1 MKHAYLIL
9 AHNSYA
15 LLQKLVSAIDDERND
30 IFIHI
35 DSKQKEL
42 PRLHVKYSRLF
53 LLDKERVSVFWGDV
67 SVVVAEFA
75 LMNFA
80 YKQGEYAYYHLLS
93 GVDLP
98 LKSQNDIHAFFEEYQ
113 GKEFIGFYDGADL
126 SSSLV
131 RKVQRYHLFP
141 QDFRGSGLV
150 FLTKRI
156 VRALVIRMQ
165 EFLGF
170 KRNAKIRFAK
180 GTQWWSL
187 TGTLIEQLLSKQDEI
202 LSLYKYTFCSD
213 EIAIQTYVYNSPF
226 MAHVF
231 APEDEA
237 KSSLRHIGWRDG
249 ALYDWTRADYEDLK
263 HSTALFARKFNEEDS
278 DFLNSIIAL
287 SHDKQ

>member
-9 AHNSYA
+9 AHGSYS
-15 LLQKLVSAIDDERND
+15 LLQRFVSAIDDERND

-35 DSKQKEL
+35 DRKQKEL
-42 PRLHVKYSRLF
+42 PRIQVRHSRLF
-53 LLDKERVSVFWGDV
+53 LLDRERVSVFWGDV
-67 SVVVAEFA
+67 SVVAAEFA
-75 LMNFA
+75 LMASA

-98 LKSQNDIHAFFEEYQ
+98 LKSQNDIHDFFETHQ

-126 SSSLV
+126 SVSLV
-131 RKVQRYHLFP
+131 RKVQRYHLFA

-150 FLTKRI
+150 FLAKRI
-156 VRALVIRMQ
+156 ARALAIRAQ
-165 EFLGF
+165 ELLGI
-170 KRNAKIRFAK
+170 KRHTNIRFAK

-187 TGTLIEQLLSKQDEI
+187 TGALIESLLSKQDEI
-202 LSLYKYTFCSD
+202 LSLYKHTFCAD

-226 MAHVF
+226 MAQVF

-263 HSTALFARKFNEEDS
+263 HSTALFARKFNEEDP
-278 DFLNSIIAL
+278 DFLDSVIEL
-287 SHDKQ
+287 SHDK

>member
-9 AHNSYA
+9 AHGSYA
-15 LLQKLVSAIDDERND
+15 LLQRFVSAIDDERND

-35 DSKQKEL
+35 DRKQTEL
-42 PRLHVKYSRLF
+42 PHLQVRHSRLF
-53 LLDKERVSVFWGDV
+53 LLDRERVSVFWGDV
-67 SVVVAEFA
+67 SVVAAEFA
-75 LMNFA
+75 LINFA
-80 YKQGEYAYYHLLS
+80 HNQGEYSYYHLLS

-98 LKSQNDIHAFFEEYQ
+98 LKSQNEIHDFFETHQ

-126 SSSLV
+126 SASLV
-131 RKVQRYHLFP
+131 RKVQRYHLFA

-150 FLTKRI
+150 FLAKRI
-156 VRALVIRMQ
+156 ARALAIRAQ
-165 EFLGF
+165 ELLGI
-170 KRNAKIRFAK
+170 KRHTNIRFAK

-187 TGTLIEQLLSKQDEI
+187 TGALIESLLSKQDEI
-202 LSLYKYTFCSD
+202 LSLYKHTFCAD

-226 MAHVF
+226 MAQVF

-263 HSTALFARKFNEEDS
+263 RSTALFARKFNEEDP
-278 DFLNSIIAL
+278 DFLDSIIEL
-287 SHDKQ
+287 SHDK

>member
-9 AHNSYA
+9 AHSSYA

-67 SVVVAEFA
+67 SVVAAEFA

-98 LKSQNDIHAFFEEYQ
+98 LKSQNDIHAFFEEHQ

-170 KRNAKIRFAK
+170 KRNAKICFAK

-187 TGTLIEQLLSKQDEI
+187 TGSLVGHLLAKQDEI
-202 LSLYKYTFCSD
+202 LSLYKHTFCAD

-226 MAHVF
+226 MAQVF
-231 APEDEA
+231 APSDEA

-263 HSTALFARKFNEEDS
+263 RSTALFARKFNEEDS
-278 DFLNSIIAL
+278 DFLDSIIEL
-287 SHDKQ
+287 SHD

>member
-9 AHNSYA
+9 AHGSYA
-15 LLQKLVSAIDDERND
+15 LLQRLVSAIDDERND

-35 DSKQKEL
+35 DRKQKDL
-42 PRLHVKYSRLF
+42 PHLKVKRSRLF
-53 LLDKERVSVFWGDV
+53 LLNEERVSVFWGDV
-67 SVVVAEFA
+67 SVVAAEFA
-75 LMNFA
+75 LMAFA
-80 YKQGEYAYYHLLS
+80 YKQDEYAYYHLLS

-98 LKSQNDIHAFFEEYQ
+98 LKSQNDIHTFFETHQ

-126 SSSLV
+126 PASLI
-131 RKVQRYHLFP
+131 RKVQRYHVFA

-150 FLTKRI
+150 FLAKRI
-156 VRALVIRMQ
+156 ARALVIRAQ
-165 EFLGF
+165 ELLGI
-170 KRNAKIRFAK
+170 KRHTNIRFAK

-187 TGTLIEQLLSKQDEI
+187 TDALIESLLSKQDEI
-202 LSLYKYTFCSD
+202 LSLYKHTFCAD

-226 MAHVF
+226 MEQVF

-263 HSTALFARKFNEEDS
+263 RSTALFARKFNEEDP
-278 DFLNSIIAL
+278 DFLDSIIEL
-287 SHDKQ
+287 SHDK

>member
-9 AHNSYA
+9 AHGSYA
-15 LLQKLVSAIDDERND
+15 LLQRLVSAIDDERND

-35 DSKQKEL
+35 DRKQKEL
-42 PRLHVKYSRLF
+42 PRLQVRHSQLF
-53 LLDKERVSVFWGDV
+53 LLDKERVYVFWGDV
-67 SVVVAEFA
+67 SVVAAEFA
-75 LMNFA
+75 LMASA

-98 LKSQNDIHAFFEEYQ
+98 LKSQNDIHDFFETHQ
-113 GKEFIGFYDGADL
+113 GKEFIGFYNGADL
-126 SSSLV
+126 SASLV
-131 RKVQRYHLFP
+131 RKVQRYHLFA

-150 FLTKRI
+150 FLAKRI
-156 VRALVIRMQ
+156 ARALAIRGQ
-165 EFLGF
+165 ELLGI
-170 KRNAKIRFAK
+170 KRHTNIRFAK

-187 TGTLIEQLLSKQDEI
+187 TGALIESLLSKQAEI
-202 LSLYKYTFCSD
+202 LSLYKHTFCAD

-226 MAHVF
+226 MEQVF

-263 HSTALFARKFNEEDS
+263 HSTALFARKFNEEDP
-278 DFLNSIIAL
+278 DFLDSIIEL
-287 SHDKQ
+287 SHDK

>member
-9 AHNSYA
+9 AHGSYS
-15 LLQKLVSAIDDERND
+15 LLQRFVSAIDDERND

-35 DSKQKEL
+35 DRKQKEL
-42 PRLHVKYSRLF
+42 PRIQVRHSRLF
-53 LLDKERVSVFWGDV
+53 LLDRERVSVFWGGV
-67 SVVVAEFA
+67 SVVAAEFA
-75 LMNFA
+75 LMASA

-98 LKSQNDIHAFFEEYQ
+98 LKSQNDIHDFFETHQ

-126 SSSLV
+126 SVSLV
-131 RKVQRYHLFP
+131 RKVQRYHLFA

-150 FLTKRI
+150 FLAKRI
-156 VRALVIRMQ
+156 ARALAIRAQ
-165 EFLGF
+165 ELLGI
-170 KRNAKIRFAK
+170 KRHTNIRFAK

-187 TGTLIEQLLSKQDEI
+187 TGALIESLLSKQDEI
-202 LSLYKYTFCSD
+202 LSLYKHTFCAD

-226 MAHVF
+226 MAQVF

-263 HSTALFARKFNEEDS
+263 HSTALFARKFNEEDP
-278 DFLNSIIAL
+278 DFLDSVIEL
-287 SHDKQ
+287 SHDK

>member
-9 AHNSYA
+9 AHGSYT
-15 LLQKLVSAIDDERND
+15 LLQRLVSAIDDERND

-35 DSKQKEL
+35 DRKQQEL
-42 PRLHVKYSRLF
+42 PPLQVKYSRLF
-53 LLDKERVSVFWGDV
+53 LLNKERISVFWGDV
-67 SVVVAEFA
+67 SVVAAEFS

-80 YKQGEYAYYHLLS
+80 HKQGKYAYYHLLS

-98 LKSQNDIHAFFEEYQ
+98 LKSQNDIHTFFEAHQ
-113 GKEFIGFYDGADL
+113 GKEFIGFYEGADL
-126 SSSLV
+126 SASLV
-131 RKVQRYHLFP
+131 RKVQRYHLFA

-150 FLTKRI
+150 FLAKRI
-156 VRALVIRMQ
+156 VRALIIRIQ
-165 EFLGF
+165 ELLGI
-170 KRNAKIRFAK
+170 KRHTNTRFAK

-263 HSTALFARKFNEEDS
+263 RSTALFARKFNEEDP
-278 DFLNSIIAL
+278 DFLDSIIAL

>member
-9 AHNSYA
+9 AHGSYA
-15 LLQKLVSAIDDERND
+15 LLQRLINAIDDERND

-35 DSKQKEL
+35 DRKQTEL
-42 PRLHVKYSRLF
+42 PRFQVKCSRLF
-53 LLDKERVSVFWGDV
+53 LLDAERVSVFWGDV
-67 SVVVAEFA
+67 SVVAAEFA
-75 LMNFA
+75 LMAFA
-80 YKQGEYAYYHLLS
+80 HQHGDYAYYHLLS

-98 LKSQNDIHAFFEEYQ
+98 LKSQNDIHAFFEAHQ

-126 SSSLV
+126 SASLV
-131 RKVQRYHLFP
+131 RKVQRYHLFA

-150 FLTKRI
+150 FLAKRI
-156 VRALVIRMQ
+156 VRACAIRIQ
-165 EFLGF
+165 ELRGI
-170 KRNAKIRFAK
+170 KRHTNIRFAK

-187 TGTLIEQLLSKQDEI
+187 TGSLIKHLLARQDEI

-226 MAHVF
+226 MAQVF

-249 ALYDWTRADYEDLK
+249 ALYDWTRADYEDLMR
-263 HSTALFARKFNEEDS
+263 STALFARKFNEEDP
-278 DFLNSIIAL
+278 DFLDSIIEL
-287 SHDKQ
+287 SHDKS

>member
-1 MKHAYLIL
+1 M
-9 AHNSYA
+9 
-15 LLQKLVSAIDDERND
+15 
-30 IFIHI
+30 
-35 DSKQKEL
+35 
-42 PRLHVKYSRLF
+42 F
-53 LLDKERVSVFWGDV
+53 LLDRERVSVFWGDV
-67 SVVVAEFA
+67 SVVAAEFA
-75 LMNFA
+75 LMASA

-98 LKSQNDIHAFFEEYQ
+98 LKSQNDIHDFFETHQ

-126 SSSLV
+126 SVSLV
-131 RKVQRYHLFP
+131 RKVQRYHLFA

-150 FLTKRI
+150 FLAKRI
-156 VRALVIRMQ
+156 ARALAIRAQ
-165 EFLGF
+165 ELLGI
-170 KRNAKIRFAK
+170 KRHTNIRFAK

-187 TGTLIEQLLSKQDEI
+187 TGALIESLLSKQDEI
-202 LSLYKYTFCSD
+202 LSLYKHTFCAD

-226 MAHVF
+226 MAQVF

-263 HSTALFARKFNEEDS
+263 RSTALFARKFNEEDP
-278 DFLNSIIAL
+278 DFLDSIIEL

>member
-9 AHNSYA
+9 AHGSYA
-15 LLQKLVSAIDDERND
+15 LLQRLVSAIDDERND

-98 LKSQNDIHAFFEEYQ
+98 LKSQNDIHAFFEEHQ

-156 VRALVIRMQ
+156 VRALAIRMQ

-170 KRNAKIRFAK
+170 KRNAKICFAK

-187 TGTLIEQLLSKQDEI
+187 TGSLIEQLLAKQDEI

-226 MAHVF
+226 MAQVF
-231 APEDEA
+231 APDNEA

-249 ALYDWTRADYEDLK
+249 ALYDWTRVDYEGLK
-263 HSTALFARKFNEEDS
+263 HSTALFARKFNEKDP
-278 DFLNSIIAL
+278 DFLDSIVAL

>member
-9 AHNSYA
+9 AHGSYA
-15 LLQKLVSAIDDERND
+15 LLQRLVSAIDDERND

-35 DSKQKEL
+35 DRKQKEL
-42 PRLHVKYSRLF
+42 PRIQVRHSQLF

-67 SVVVAEFA
+67 SVVAAEFA
-75 LMNFA
+75 LIASA
-80 YKQGEYAYYHLLS
+80 YRQGEYAYYHLLS

-98 LKSQNDIHAFFEEYQ
+98 LKSQNDIHDFFETHQ

-126 SSSLV
+126 SVSLV
-131 RKVQRYHLFP
+131 RKVQRYHLFA

-150 FLTKRI
+150 FLAKRI
-156 VRALVIRMQ
+156 ARALAIRVQ
-165 EFLGF
+165 ELLGI
-170 KRNAKIRFAK
+170 KRHTNIRFAK

-187 TGTLIEQLLSKQDEI
+187 TGALIESLLSKQDEI
-202 LSLYKYTFCSD
+202 LSLYKHTFCAD

-226 MAHVF
+226 MEQVF

-263 HSTALFARKFNEEDS
+263 RSTALFARKFNEEDP
-278 DFLNSIIAL
+278 DFLDSIIEL
-287 SHDKQ
+287 SHDK

>member
-9 AHNSYA
+9 AHGSYA
-15 LLQKLVSAIDDERND
+15 LLQRLVSAIDDERND

-35 DSKQKEL
+35 DRKQKEL
-42 PRLHVKYSRLF
+42 PRIQVRHSQLF

-67 SVVVAEFA
+67 SVVAAEFA
-75 LMNFA
+75 LMASA
-80 YKQGEYAYYHLLS
+80 YRQGEYAYYHLLS

-98 LKSQNDIHAFFEEYQ
+98 LKSQNDIHDFFETHQ

-126 SSSLV
+126 SASLV
-131 RKVQRYHLFP
+131 RKVQRYHLFA

-150 FLTKRI
+150 FLAKRI
-156 VRALVIRMQ
+156 ARALAIRVQ
-165 EFLGF
+165 ELLGI
-170 KRNAKIRFAK
+170 KRHTNIRFAK

-187 TGTLIEQLLSKQDEI
+187 TGALIESLLSKQDEI
-202 LSLYKYTFCSD
+202 LSLYKHTFCAD

-226 MAHVF
+226 MEQVF

-263 HSTALFARKFNEEDS
+263 HSTALFARKFNEEDP
-278 DFLNSIIAL
+278 DFLDSIIEL
-287 SHDKQ
+287 SHDK

>member
-9 AHNSYA
+9 AHGSYA
-15 LLQKLVSAIDDERND
+15 LLQRFVSAIDDERND

-35 DSKQKEL
+35 DRKQTEL
-42 PRLHVKYSRLF
+42 PHLQVRHSRLF
-53 LLDKERVSVFWGDV
+53 LLDRERVSVFWGDV
-67 SVVVAEFA
+67 SVVAAEFA
-75 LMNFA
+75 LINFA
-80 YKQGEYAYYHLLS
+80 HNQGEYSYYHLLS

-98 LKSQNDIHAFFEEYQ
+98 LKSQNEIHDFFETHQ

-126 SSSLV
+126 SASLV
-131 RKVQRYHLFP
+131 RKVQRYHLFA

-150 FLTKRI
+150 FLAKRI
-156 VRALVIRMQ
+156 ARALAIRAQ
-165 EFLGF
+165 EFLGI
-170 KRNAKIRFAK
+170 KRHTNIRFAK

-187 TGTLIEQLLSKQDEI
+187 TGALIESLLSKQAEI
-202 LSLYKYTFCSD
+202 LSLYKHTFCAD

-226 MAHVF
+226 MAQVF

-263 HSTALFARKFNEEDS
+263 RSTALFARKFNEEDP
-278 DFLNSIIAL
+278 DFLDSIIEL
-287 SHDKQ
+287 SHDK

>member
-9 AHNSYA
+9 AHGSYA
-15 LLQKLVSAIDDERND
+15 LLQRLVSAIDDERND

-35 DSKQKEL
+35 DRKQTEL
-42 PRLHVKYSRLF
+42 PRLQVKHSRLF
-53 LLDKERVSVFWGDV
+53 LLDRERVSVFWGDV
-67 SVVVAEFA
+67 SVVAAEFA
-75 LMNFA
+75 LMASA

-98 LKSQNDIHAFFEEYQ
+98 LKSQNEIHEFFETHQ

-126 SSSLV
+126 SVSLV
-131 RKVQRYHLFP
+131 RKVQRYHLFA

-150 FLTKRI
+150 FLAKRI
-156 VRALVIRMQ
+156 ARALAIRAQ
-165 EFLGF
+165 ELLGI
-170 KRNAKIRFAK
+170 KRHTNIRFAK

-187 TGTLIEQLLSKQDEI
+187 TGALSESLLSKQDEI
-202 LSLYKYTFCSD
+202 LSLYKHTFCAD

-226 MAHVF
+226 MAQVF

-263 HSTALFARKFNEEDS
+263 RSLALFARKFNEEDP
-278 DFLNSIIAL
+278 DFLDSIIEL

>member
-9 AHNSYA
+9 AHGSYS
-15 LLQKLVSAIDDERND
+15 LLQRLVSAIDDERND

-35 DSKQKEL
+35 DRKQTEL
-42 PRLHVKYSRLF
+42 PHLQVKRSRLF
-53 LLDKERVSVFWGDV
+53 LLDRERVSVFWGDV
-67 SVVVAEFA
+67 SVVAAEFA
-75 LMNFA
+75 LINFA
-80 YKQGEYAYYHLLS
+80 HKQGEYAYYHLLS

-98 LKSQNDIHAFFEEYQ
+98 LKSQNDIHDFFEAHQ

-126 SSSLV
+126 SVSLV
-131 RKVQRYHLFP
+131 RKVQRYHLFA

-150 FLTKRI
+150 FLAKRI
-156 VRALVIRMQ
+156 ARALAIRVQ
-165 EFLGF
+165 EILGIE
-170 KRNAKIRFAK
+170 RHTNIRFAK

-187 TGTLIEQLLSKQDEI
+187 TGALIESLLSKQAEI
-202 LSLYKYTFCSD
+202 LSLYKHTFCAD

-226 MAHVF
+226 MAQVF

-263 HSTALFARKFNEEDS
+263 HSTALFARKFNEEDP
-278 DFLNSIIAL
+278 DFLDSIIEL
-287 SHDKQ
+287 SHDK